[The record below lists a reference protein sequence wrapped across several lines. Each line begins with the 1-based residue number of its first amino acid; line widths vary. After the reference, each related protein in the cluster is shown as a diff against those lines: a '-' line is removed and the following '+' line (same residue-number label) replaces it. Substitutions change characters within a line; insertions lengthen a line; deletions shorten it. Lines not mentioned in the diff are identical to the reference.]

1 MREKNARKRL
11 TFKERFPYFWLEIL
25 ILVIIGIFV
34 VMVVQT
40 QNVSIKTAYD
50 AHIEQIHDTISDL
63 SWQGID
69 QETIMAELYY
79 NNLFSEYTGFALE
92 FYDIDGNVV
101 AKPRDDEIWIYWDS
115 SASDFSKIFFLE
127 DYFTEEQ
134 LQPLYEINTTTEL
147 GLLEVA
153 GLIGYYN
160 TSGEFVLNELQFWH
174 YDQTSS
180 AEPEYIKIK
189 NKLPDSVTEDILY
202 IFSNGSNA
210 NETGKGLLEIV
221 QRNEKMDQRAYKK
234 LQAVEKY
241 WVDSLNTSFINEVPG
256 TSSTAV
262 DRYVFSGAAEVMGSF
277 YRIAVV
283 YAPVKMILM
292 SHTFW
297 WKVIPLVILCQ
308 GGALVFFI
316 YQRESRNKKKK
327 MEQMQHT
334 FLNAMAHEMKTPAAV
349 IKNGT
354 ECIKEN
360 IHPEKNEHY
369 LDMIS
374 KEADHLNE
382 LLSKMLIFTRTN
394 EGAYSLQKERLSL
407 ETLVNAVLPSYQLAM
422 EFKGISINVQ
432 AEDAKEI
439 CGDEQLLKMVIDNFI
454 SNGIRYGNENSQ
466 MVVRIANRGLSV
478 YNEGEVLS
486 VEDQKRIWEPLYI
499 VDAARSKNDG
509 SAGMGLAICKN
520 VLELHHA
527 RYGVENV
534 DGGVRFF
541 FELPE

>member
-1 MREKNARKRL
+1 MMRKTNIHKKG
-11 TFKERFPYFWLEIL
+11 TFKERFPYFWMELLIVA
-25 ILVIIGIFV
+25 ILVVFFVIVWQTEREEQREIFLNDIGQIEEGISYIK
-34 VMVVQT
+34 
-40 QNVSIKTAYD
+40 SIEDVTP
-50 AHIEQIHDTISDL
+50 
-63 SWQGID
+63 
-69 QETIMAELYY
+69 ETITAELYERY
-79 NNLFSEYTGFALE
+79 AFRENSGLAIE
-92 FYDIDGNVV
+92 FYDIDGNPI
-101 AKPRDDEIWIYWDS
+101 AQNGEENIWIYWNPD
-115 SASDFSKIFFLE
+115 ASQQSNIIFL
-127 DYFTEEQ
+127 DHLFTGEQ
-134 LQPLYEINTTTEL
+134 LQPL
-147 GLLEVA
+147 LETDALDYVNQQM
-153 GLIGYYN
+153 GYMEGYYDETN
-160 TSGEFVLNELQFWH
+160 TFVITEIMYWYHDQENGEIESKHLRKAVPQDVTYEDLVSRESSNLADESGHGVLN
-174 YDQTSS
+174 
-180 AEPEYIKIK
+180 I
-189 NKLPDSVTEDILY
+189 VTID
-202 IFSNGSNA
+202 
-210 NETGKGLLEIV
+210 TDMMK
-221 QRNEKMDQRAYKK
+221 KAYEH
-234 LQAVEKY
+234 LDTVEKH
-241 WVDSLNTSFINEVPG
+241 WVGVLNAVDTSEPDG
-256 TSSTAV
+256 TSYSQGGWFDFCASV
-262 DRYVFSGAAEVMGSF
+262 EVEGCF
-277 YRIAVV
+277 FRVAVV
-283 YAPVKMILM
+283 YAPVKMILA

-297 WKVIPLVILCQ
+297 EKLIPFVVLCQ
-308 GGALVFFI
+308 GGALVFFL
-316 YQRESRNKKKK
+316 YQKSLRKKKR
-327 MEQMQHT
+327 EYDQMQHT

-422 EFKGISINVQ
+422 EFKGISIDVQ
-432 AEDAKEI
+432 TEDAKEI
-439 CGDEQLLKMVIDNFI
+439 CGDELLLKMVIDNFI

-486 VEDQKRIWEPLYI
+486 VEDQKRIWEPLYV

-534 DGGVRFF
+534 VGGVRFF